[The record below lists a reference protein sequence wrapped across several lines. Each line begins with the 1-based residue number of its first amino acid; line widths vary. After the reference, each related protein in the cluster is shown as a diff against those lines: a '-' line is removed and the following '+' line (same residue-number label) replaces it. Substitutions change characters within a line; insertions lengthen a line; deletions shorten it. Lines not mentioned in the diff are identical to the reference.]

1 MLYLSVFRLQM
12 ITVTVKNTSF
22 DEAVVKQVFVYNC
35 KKTFR
40 YVAELES
47 SSFYGYK
54 VSKYSSCSRYK
65 HLLGFFS
72 GRFEK
77 RHQNLRIF
85 FEIPTNLH
93 IVTVKKH

>member
-1 MLYLSVFRLQM
+1 M
-12 ITVTVKNTSF
+12 TAVTVKNISF
-22 DEAVVKQVFVYNC
+22 DDVTIAVVKQVLVYNC

-47 SSFYGYK
+47 SSFYGSK
-54 VSKYSSCSRYK
+54 MLKYSSCTRYK

-77 RHQNLRIF
+77 RYQNLRIF
-85 FEIPTNLH
+85 FEIPTNLY
-93 IVTVKKH
+93 IVTVTKH